1 MMKFGTYLANMNTNK
16 ITCHAEEKKVI
27 QNRRTPYNKSN

>member
-1 MMKFGTYLANMNTNK
+1 MIKFGTYLANMNTNK

-27 QNRRTPYNKSN
+27 QNYEYKIELL